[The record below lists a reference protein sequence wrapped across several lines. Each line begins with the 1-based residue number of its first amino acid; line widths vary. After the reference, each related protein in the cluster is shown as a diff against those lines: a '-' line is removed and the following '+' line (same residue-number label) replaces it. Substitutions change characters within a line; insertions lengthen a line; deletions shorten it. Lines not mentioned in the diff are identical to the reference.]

1 LSYTVLCEASAE
13 KELAAAYL
21 AAASPTAVTEASRS
35 LESLLGQAPL
45 LRGESR
51 DGTVRVAFEPPL
63 AVWFTVS
70 EVDRLVV
77 IIRFRLIESA

>member
-21 AAASPTAVTEASRS
+21 AAVSPAAVTEASRS
-35 LESLLGQAPL
+35 IESLLGQAPL
-45 LRGESR
+45 LLGESR

-70 EVDRLVV
+70 EVNRLVV